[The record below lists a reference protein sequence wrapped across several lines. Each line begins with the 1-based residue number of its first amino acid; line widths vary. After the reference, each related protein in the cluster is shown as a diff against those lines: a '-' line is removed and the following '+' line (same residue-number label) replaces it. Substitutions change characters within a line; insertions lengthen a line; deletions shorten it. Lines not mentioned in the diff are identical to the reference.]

1 MKWAIDK
8 IENNLA
14 LLENIETGEYEPR
27 GYYFYFTNNFGRNI
41 NSRKILLLEVSKQS
55 DNKWDYALK
64 LARLYG
70 KEIVSN
76 YYSNYEIEWN
86 KPILEKHGN
95 MGAWM
100 ITPRIRAF
108 RSIKNCDLQI

>member
-1 MKWAIDK
+1 MGYDIGG
-8 IENNLA
+8 ENF
-14 LLENIETGEYEPR
+14 ETGDYEPR
-27 GYYFYFTNNFGRNI
+27 GYYFYFTNNFSRNI

-55 DNKWDYALK
+55 DNKRDYALK

-76 YYSNYEIEWN
+76 YYDNFEIEWN
-86 KPILEKHGN
+86 KPILEKYGN

-100 ITPRIRAF
+100 IAPRIRAF
-108 RSIKNCDLQI
+108 RSIKKCDLQI